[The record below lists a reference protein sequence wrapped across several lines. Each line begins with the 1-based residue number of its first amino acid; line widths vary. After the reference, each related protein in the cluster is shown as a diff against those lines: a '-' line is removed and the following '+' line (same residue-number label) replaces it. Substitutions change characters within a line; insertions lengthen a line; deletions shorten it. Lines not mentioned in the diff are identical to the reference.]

1 MKNYY
6 SKDIL
11 NWNWTDVVI
20 NNFLNSFKK
29 FNAYEVDIRNQE
41 YVGVYGP
48 TQVGKTTFILTFIG
62 IKDEYMKSLTSALRG
77 KQGYGKSSTVTATLY
92 QRTENEKFLV
102 VYPDQTEDEVENFDD
117 LEICL
122 KKFREKVTNSVY
134 GYLEEMIIKIPSKYF
149 YSYRNDTKDLIIID
163 LPGDD
168 TKDVEEVGHVE
179 QILNK
184 YLLICRTI
192 IILELGYKLNSLH
205 QITNEAI
212 KNWKNDSNRFIIAL
226 TEGVTNKEIK
236 RELVIN
242 KNITR
247 EDIIRKYKKDVESDN
262 KSKNKIDNIIVF
274 FELGD
279 SLKQIRKTNDEIYYK
294 VINWNEKNVEQV
306 LKKIRENESPE
317 FRIRSL
323 SNLTNYIEKK
333 KKEELNLFSE
343 SVLKKESEIKLKE
356 TNIEQIKS
364 ILNFKNEELKESETK
379 WEKVANIIDNREIIN
394 YINER
399 YDYWKKT
406 DISNSFKNIKQIM
419 NSFTFEIKKE
429 YMNKQTKLQQFSK
442 ILPKSKNVFDKIY
455 YYLDNYEITLR
466 KSLFGRVD
474 KNQFL
479 EEINIIKNDL
489 EKKYFA
495 ISEIFNEEK
504 KYSLE
509 LQNLNII
516 HLEKELE
523 NYYSKRNKNVEQK
536 ADIIYEKAIAKKEWE
551 EEIAKVR
558 LLNKFLLKEYS
569 KHVKYLKNEIKIKE
583 NKEDKMV
590 AFLLIKAMTEQIK
603 RVLVHE

>member
-62 IKDEYMKSLTSALRG
+62 IKDEYMKSLTNALRG

-134 GYLEEMIIKIPSKYF
+134 DYLEEMIIKIPSKYF